1 MYAIRRVQDA
11 FKENKGLEDID
22 LLAKQ
27 FEFAKKNLGVI
38 KRQVSKRKTMCVM
51 SLLSNYISYLIYS
64 EVLVRCKHTI
74 NIFRSQYFM

>member
-27 FEFAKKNLGVI
+27 LEFANKNLEVI
-38 KRQVSKRKTMCVM
+38 KRQVSERK
-51 SLLSNYISYLIYS
+51 
-64 EVLVRCKHTI
+64 
-74 NIFRSQYFM
+74 